1 MYGKMLN
8 SSYFYSIYPMK
19 IQQELALV
27 LNRYCVKNINVISPD
42 QGGNG
47 DLVDNFYNL
56 LQDEPDLDKDEIA
69 RRLYGKDSTEKDN
82 RFRKLKQ
89 RLTRRMANTVF
100 FIDPKDNQFTDLQK
114 AYYLANREYALAKI
128 LTGRRA
134 AAAADHFMRKVY
146 KRSRKYEL
154 TDLLLLSTAFLRGQY
169 AYRLEFRSQ
178 YTHFRDEYLRAR
190 KLYNQENDIQMAYEE
205 VVVGYGVSAEAR
217 KETLALVDESLEYL
231 HTTYPEMEY
240 TYRVIINYFALRCLS
255 HELRGDVPGLLVT
268 LEEGLRLVENK
279 PYTANVP
286 RSYFYLNKMIVYIIQ
301 KDYPN
306 GSTTSASAFALLKP
320 GRANWYK
327 FKELEFLLAMHT
339 AHYAEALAVYHSVA
353 EFSSLSSTPKRYQDR
368 WLLNRAYI
376 YYLEAVGKLDFGDAK
391 DPWGK
396 FRLNKFLNNVPAF
409 SRDKKGMNIPVL
421 ILQIVY
427 SIALKRFALTVDR
440 IEAIE
445 KYRSRHIKRDE
456 SYRANLF
463 VRILLQ
469 FPIVAFHSNGVRRKT
484 EKDLKLLHDNPI
496 DLANQSLEMEILPY
510 ETIYELALE
519 GLSTKFQHRAM
530 AKKSR

>member
-1 MYGKMLN
+1 
-8 SSYFYSIYPMK
+8 MK

-27 LNRYCVKNINVISPD
+27 LNRYCVKNINVITPNQD
-42 QGGNG
+42 DDG
-47 DLVDNFYNL
+47 DLVDTFYNL

-69 RRLYGKDSTEKDN
+69 RRLYGEDSTEKDN

-114 AYYLANREYALAKI
+114 AYYIANREYALAKI

-134 AAAADHFMRKVY
+134 TAAADHFMRRVY
-146 KRSRKYEL
+146 KRSLQYEF

-178 YTHFRDEYLRAR
+178 YAEFKEEFLRAR
-190 KLYNQENDIQMAYEE
+190 KSFDQENDVRMAYEE
-205 VVVGYGVSAEAR
+205 VVIGYGHSPDAR
-217 KETLALVDESLEYL
+217 KETLARVDQSLEYL
-231 HTTYPEMEY
+231 HTTYPDMEY
-240 TYRVIINYFALRCLS
+240 TYRVIINYFGLRCLS
-255 HELRGDVPGLLVT
+255 HELRGDAPGLLKT
-268 LEEGLRLVENK
+268 LDEGLSMVENK
-279 PYTANVP
+279 PYTAEIP
-286 RSYFYLNKMIVYIIQ
+286 KSYLYLNKVVVCIVQ
-301 KDYPN
+301 KDYLT
-306 GSTTSASAFALLKP
+306 GSTTLDSAFPLMKP
-320 GRANWYK
+320 GQPNWYK

-339 AHYAEALAVYHSVA
+339 SHYAEALVAYSSVA
-353 EFSSLSSTPKRYQDR
+353 EFSSLSDVPKRFQDR

-376 YYLEAVGKLDFGDAK
+376 YYLEAVGQLDTKDAK

-421 ILQIVY
+421 ILQIAY

-445 KYRSRHIKRDE
+445 KYRSRHIKRNE

-469 FPIVAFHSNGVRRKT
+469 FPIVAFHRNGVRRKT
-484 EKDLKLLHDNPI
+484 EKDFKLLHENPI
-496 DLANQSLEMEILPY
+496 DLANQSFDMEILPY

-519 GLSTKFQHRAM
+519 GLETKFQHRAM
-530 AKKSR
+530 ARKTPTKKIT

>member
-1 MYGKMLN
+1 
-8 SSYFYSIYPMK
+8 MK

-27 LNRYCVKNINVISPD
+27 LNRYCVKNINVITPHQEGD
-42 QGGNG
+42 G
-47 DLVDNFYNL
+47 DLVDTFYNL
-56 LQDEPDLDKDEIA
+56 LQDEPDLDKDEVA
-69 RRLYGKDSTEKDN
+69 RRLYGEDSTEKDN

-114 AYYLANREYALAKI
+114 AYYLANREYALARI
-128 LTGRRA
+128 LTGRGA
-134 AAAADHFMRKVY
+134 STAADHFMRNVY
-146 KRSRKYEL
+146 KRSCKYEF

-169 AYRLEFRSQ
+169 AYRLEFRNQ
-178 YTHFRDEYLRAR
+178 YTEFRSEYLRAR
-190 KLYNQENDIQMAYEE
+190 KLYDLENDVQMAYEE
-205 VVVGYGVSAEAR
+205 VVIGYGVSADAR
-217 KETLALVDESLEYL
+217 KETLAQVDQSLEYL
-231 HTTYPEMEY
+231 HTTYADMEY
-240 TYRVIINYFALRCLS
+240 TYRIILNYFGLRSLS
-255 HELRGDVPGLLVT
+255 HELRGDVPGLLET

-279 PYTANVP
+279 PYTADMP
-286 RSYFYLNKMIVYIIQ
+286 KSYFHLSKMVVYIIQ

-306 GSTTSASAFALLKP
+306 GSTTLAAASPFLKP
-320 GRANWYK
+320 GQTNWYK

-339 AHYAEALAVYHSVA
+339 AHYAEALATYHSVA
-353 EFSSLSSTPKRYQDR
+353 EFASLSAVPKRYQDR

-376 YYLEAVGKLDFGDAK
+376 YYLEAVGQLDIGEVQ

-409 SRDKKGMNIPVL
+409 SRDKRGMNIPVL
-421 ILQIVY
+421 ILQIAY

-456 SYRANLF
+456 NYRSNLF

-469 FPIVAFHSNGVRRKT
+469 FPVVAFHYNGVRRKT
-484 EKDLKLLHDNPI
+484 ERDLKLLHDNPI
-496 DLANQSLEMEILPY
+496 DLANQSFEVEILPY
-510 ETIYELALE
+510 ETIYDLALG
-519 GLSTKFQHRAM
+519 GLETKFQHRAM
-530 AKKSR
+530 AKKIV